1 MVGLGGWMVVAG
13 VGGWVWLAW
22 PVVGLAVVAGG
33 GRLACG
39 EAWGVSSL
47 VARRWEFPR
56 WWRGVGS
63 VVMVAG

>member
-1 MVGLGGWMVVAG
+1 MVVAG

-47 VARRWEFPR
+47 VARRWE
-56 WWRGVGS
+56 RGG
-63 VVMVAG
+63 GCRLG